1 MLYFSYNDFID
12 CTENREINEIIKV
25 EEKIAKYEI
34 REGKIV
40 HNCENQIIENLRE
53 KIQLKIFLKE
63 FFNLSDIKEIK
74 NIVYCNNIKAI
85 SDRQNKNNIICK
97 IEDKQIFIFIKVI
110 ETIDNNISYKMFEH
124 SLNIIKKWN
133 IEEKD
138 KNKRYPIVIP
148 IVIYTGKDTWN
159 NSNSRIYDK
168 LNYITYE
175 DNRINFNYNM
185 INVNNLNINDLKKM
199 QSKIAKELLSLKYKY
214 LQIN

>member
-1 MLYFSYNDFID
+1 
-12 CTENREINEIIKV
+12 
-25 EEKIAKYEI
+25 
-34 REGKIV
+34 
-40 HNCENQIIENLRE
+40 
-53 KIQLKIFLKE
+53 
-63 FFNLSDIKEIK
+63 
-74 NIVYCNNIKAI
+74 
-85 SDRQNKNNIICK
+85 
-97 IEDKQIFIFIKVI
+97 
-110 ETIDNNISYKMFEH
+110 MFEH

>member
-159 NSNSRIYDK
+159 NINSRIYDK